1 MVLTNQGVCDILNEL
16 SLRGDNG
23 AEKNSEKIKKK
34 Y

>member
-23 AEKNSEKIKKK
+23 AEKNSEKK
-34 Y
+34 